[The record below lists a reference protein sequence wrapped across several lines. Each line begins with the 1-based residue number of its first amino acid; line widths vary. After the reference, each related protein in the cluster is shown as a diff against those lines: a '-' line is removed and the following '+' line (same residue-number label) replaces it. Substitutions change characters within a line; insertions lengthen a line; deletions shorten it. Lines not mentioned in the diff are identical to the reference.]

1 MKDSLTKFDKFL
13 KENDAKRTRALKKT
27 LEERKLRESKEIEA
41 GTLRES
47 VAVLTTRKD
56 KQTKSV
62 ETSMIPILTKQI

>member
-1 MKDSLTKFDKFL
+1 LTKFDKFL

-56 KQTKSV
+56 RQTKSV
-62 ETSMIPILTKQI
+62 ETSTSPSLIQKI